1 MPSKN
6 LGWQNAHPYSIIL
19 KGRCKVEF
27 LLIGEAKL
35 KIIMTEEESV
45 HYKLNSLGTECNTAE
60 GRRAFWQVLDMAKS
74 EVGFDPAGDKV
85 LIQFYPVKT
94 GGCEVF
100 VTKLGI
106 LPGNS
111 ARLVSKSDKV
121 SMLSRKKSYYSFEGL
136 SELVGAISALKRAL
150 GSFKPR
156 ADVYGSENGKYYL
169 SIEEYGKGGESL
181 EFPSILEFGKS
192 IGADLQ
198 LYVNEHFDKL
208 TDGDALLMFDVKPK
222 PDGLSDRNEC

>member
-1 MPSKN
+1 M
-6 LGWQNAHPYSIIL
+6 L

-45 HYKLNSLGTECNTAE
+45 RYKLNSLGTECNTAE

-85 LIQFYPVKT
+85 LIQFYPLKS

-106 LPGNS
+106 LPESS

-121 SMLSRKKSYYSFEGL
+121 SMLSRKKSYYSFDGVG
-136 SELVGAISALKRAL
+136 ELVGAISALKRTL
-150 GSFKPR
+150 GGFSPR
-156 ADVYGSENGKYYL
+156 ADVYSSDNGKYYL

-192 IGADLQ
+192 IGTDLQ

-208 TDGDALLMFDVKPK
+208 TDGDALLMFGSKPT
-222 PDGLSDRNEC
+222 PDGPS

>member
-1 MPSKN
+1 M
-6 LGWQNAHPYSIIL
+6 
-19 KGRCKVEF
+19 EF

-35 KIIMTEEESV
+35 KIIMSEEESV
-45 HYKLNSLGTECNTAE
+45 RYKLGSLGSECNTAE

-85 LIQFYPVKT
+85 LIQFYPVKA

-111 ARLVSKSDKV
+111 ARLVSKSDKI
-121 SMLSRKKSYYSFEGL
+121 SMLSRRKSYYSFDGL
-136 SELVGAISALKRAL
+136 AELSGAIAALKRTL
-150 GSFKPR
+150 GNFKPH

-181 EFPSILEFGKS
+181 EFPSILEFGRS
-192 IGADLQ
+192 VSTDLQ

-208 TDGDALLMFDVKPK
+208 TDGDALEMFGKESSQ
-222 PDGLSDRNEC
+222 SDSSMGA

>member
-1 MPSKN
+1 M
-6 LGWQNAHPYSIIL
+6 L

-35 KIIMTEEESV
+35 KIIMSEDEAV
-45 HYKLNSLGTECNTAE
+45 RYKLNALGSECNTAE

-136 SELVGAISALKRAL
+136 TELLGAIAALKRTL

-156 ADVYGSENGKYYL
+156 ADVYGSDGGKYYL
-169 SIEEYGKGGESL
+169 SIEEYGKGGETL
-181 EFPSILEFGKS
+181 EFPSILEFGRS
-192 IGADLQ
+192 VSPDLQ

-208 TDGDALLMFDVKPK
+208 TDGDALEMFD
-222 PDGLSDRNEC
+222 LTRSMHNSSEST